1 MLKTYK
7 DLNVWQ
13 KAYQLCLDIY
23 GITAAFPNEEKF
35 AMTSQLRRAAV
46 SIPSNI
52 AEGYG
57 RRTRADYIK
66 FLYIA
71 YGSTC
76 ELETQVLLTGDL
88 GYMDGTNSKRLMD
101 NIAEVERMLK
111 GLMNSLEAKPL
122 SP

>member
-13 KAYQLCLDIY
+13 KAYQLCLDIS

-52 AEGYG
+52 AE
-57 RRTRADYIK
+57 
-66 FLYIA
+66 
-71 YGSTC
+71 
-76 ELETQVLLTGDL
+76 
-88 GYMDGTNSKRLMD
+88 
-101 NIAEVERMLK
+101 VERMLK